1 MNEQALDHLCQGS
14 SSVRV
19 SLVHAPNNII
29 VRVRSLSYI
38 RMFALPFWMIT
49 FGMDDHFWN
58 EKRGLLL
65 HLKKRKDYVKL
76 YGPWQKEI

>member
-1 MNEQALDHLCQGS
+1 MYTSRMNEQALNHLCQGS

-38 RMFALPFWMIT
+38 KGCLPYLF
-49 FGMDDHFWN
+49 
-58 EKRGLLL
+58 EKG
-65 HLKKRKDYVKL
+65 
-76 YGPWQKEI
+76 